1 MTDIKQKFSEE
12 KYDLSEN
19 DNFEIS
25 FIRNPF
31 KKRKSEKLVSI
42 EIFKPLFHFV
52 MYFETLR
59 LI

>member
-1 MTDIKQKFSEE
+1 MTDIKQKFPEK

-19 DNFEIS
+19 ENFEIS
-25 FIRNPF
+25 LIKNPF

-42 EIFKPLFHFV
+42 EIFQPLFYFA